1 MERITTKKERKVLL
15 WTFIFL
21 TLCSI
26 QGYTQVRTIT
36 GQVSSVSDG
45 QPVPSAAVKVKGKA
59 GGISTN
65 IQGGF
70 SISAATGDVLEFT
83 SIGYQRKEVRVG
95 TGNVLNVQLED
106 DIKALEEVVVVGYGV
121 QKKKLVTGATAQV
134 RGDDLQKQS
143 TTNALQALQ
152 GQAPGIQIAS
162 TSGQPGESMR
172 VIIRGVGTI
181 GNSGPLYIVDGVQT
195 PNINY
200 LNPSDIES
208 IDVLKDA
215 ASAAI
220 YGSQAANGVVLVT
233 TRSGK
238 RGQSASVTID
248 SYTGVQDVARKAEML
263 NLQQYASIMNEAAV
277 NAGKLPRFTS
287 QEIAA
292 LGTGT
297 NWMDEMFVNDALT
310 QNHVIGAQG
319 GGEASTY
326 STSLSYTGQEG
337 IVGGKDLSNYDRYN
351 FRINSEHN
359 LYNDF
364 LKIGQHLTFNYIT
377 SKGIGVG
384 NQYNN
389 SLRGAFNTSPFVPM
403 YDEAGN
409 FFNNK
414 NSTWYNG
421 EANPYATMVYSN
433 QNDRNNQRLIGDLY
447 LEVEPLK
454 NLKFR
459 TSLGIDYFNEESRGF
474 TPVYELSIYTFN
486 NLSRVDQSM
495 GKGKTLL
502 FDNLLS
508 YNFNVNTDHTIEL
521 LAGSSTFQS
530 DRSVIWGVNTDLIF
544 NDLQHAWLS
553 NALNTN
559 GATINIGGGPNN
571 RPGSQGP
578 TVFEEKRLSYFGR
591 LNYNYKEK
599 YLLNMTFR
607 ADGSSKF
614 SQQNRW
620 GYFPSVSAGWVLSNE
635 SFLEPTRNWLSFLK
649 LRASWG
655 QVGNQNIIAFQYLAP
670 VTFANTNYIFG
681 NTEGELTAGAYPSR
695 LGNPDLKWETSEQ
708 LDLGFDSRLFKDK
721 VTLTFDWYKKTT
733 KDWLIAAPIL
743 ATAGADAP
751 YINGGN
757 VENKG
762 VELGLSYDGTA
773 GDFRYTI
780 GVNGAYNKNKV
791 TEIPTSDGII
801 HGANSQ
807 LFDNSL
813 EFYRAQTGFPI
824 GYFWGLSTAGIFQSE
839 EEVNSHRSSN
849 NTLIQPSAQ
858 PGDVRYVDANDD
870 GIVND
875 LDRGMIG
882 NPNPDYTYGIN
893 LSASYKGFDFS
904 LLASGVMGN
913 EIVQSYRNHANQYAN
928 YTSSILDRWHGP
940 GSSNTMPRVTEN
952 AYNWTNFSDL
962 YIHKGDYLRL
972 SNITLGYDF
981 GRVFKKGYL
990 RQVRIYASAQNL
1002 YTFTKYTGMDPEIGY
1017 GIDNGERDRFSS
1029 GIDLGYY
1036 PRPRTFLLG
1045 ANIRF

>member
-15 WTFIFL
+15 WAFISL
-21 TLCSI
+21 MLCSI

-36 GQVSSVSDG
+36 GKVTGVSDG
-45 QPVPSAAVKVKGKA
+45 QPVPSAAVKIKGKP
-59 GGISTN
+59 GGTSTN
-65 IQGGF
+65 LQGTF
-70 SISAATGDVLEFT
+70 SISATTGDVLEVT

-95 TGNVLNVQLED
+95 TGNVINVQLED
-106 DIKALEEVVVVGYGV
+106 DVKALEEVVVVGYGV
-121 QKKKLVTGATAQV
+121 QKKRLVTGATAQV
-134 RGDDLQKQS
+134 RGEDLQKQS

-238 RGQSASVTID
+238 KGQSASFTID
-248 SYTGVQDVARKAEML
+248 SYTGVQDVARKVEML
-263 NLQQYASIMNEAAV
+263 NSQQYASIMNEAAV
-277 NAGKLPRFTS
+277 NAGKVPRFS
-287 QEIAA
+287 PQQIAEM
-292 LGTGT
+292 GTGT
-297 NWMDEMFVNDALT
+297 DWIDEMFVNDALT

-319 GGEASTY
+319 GGETSTF

-359 LYNDF
+359 LYNDI
-364 LKIGQHLTFNYIT
+364 LKVGQHLTFNYIT
-377 SKGIGVG
+377 SNGIGVG
-384 NQYNN
+384 NQYSN

-421 EANPYATMVYSN
+421 ESNPYAAMVYGN
-433 QNDRNNQRLIGDLY
+433 QNDRNNQRLIGDVY
-447 LEVEPLK
+447 LEVEPIK

-459 TSLGIDYFNEESRGF
+459 TSLGIDYFAEESRSF
-474 TPVYELSIYTFN
+474 TPIYELSIYSFSDLT
-486 NLSRVDQSM
+486 RVDQSM

-508 YNFNVNTDHTIEL
+508 YNFDVNTDHNIEL

-559 GATINIGGGPNN
+559 GATISVGGGPTN
-571 RPGSQGP
+571 RPGNQGP

-614 SQQNRW
+614 SKENRW
-620 GYFPSVSAGWVLSNE
+620 GYFPSVSAGWVLTNE
-635 SFLEPTRNWLSFLK
+635 SFLAPTNNWLSFLK

-670 VTFANTNYIFG
+670 VMFSNTNYSFG
-681 NTEGELTAGAYPSR
+681 NTEGELTPGAYPSR

-708 LDLGFDSRLFKDK
+708 LNLGFDSRLFKDK
-721 VTLTFDWYKKTT
+721 INLTFDWYKKTT

-762 VELGLSYDGTA
+762 IELGLSYDGTA

-791 TEIPTSDGII
+791 AEIPTSDGII
-801 HGANSQ
+801 HGATNQ
-807 LFDNSL
+807 LFDNSG

-824 GYFWGLSTAGIFQSE
+824 GYFWGLTTAGIFQSE
-839 EEVNSHRSSN
+839 EEVNAHRSSDN
-849 NTLIQPSAQ
+849 LLIQPSAQ
-858 PGDVRYVDANDD
+858 PGDVRYVDTNDD
-870 GIVND
+870 GVIND

-904 LLASGVMGN
+904 LLASGVIGN
-913 EIVQSYRNHANQYAN
+913 EIVQSYRNQANQYAN
-928 YTSSILDRWHGP
+928 YTTSILGRWHGP
-940 GSSNTMPRVTEN
+940 GSSNTLPRVTEN
-952 AYNWTNFSDL
+952 STNWINFSDL
-962 YIHKGDYLRL
+962 YVHKGDYLRI

-981 GRVFKKGYL
+981 GKVIKKGYL